1 VEHLVELVE
10 RKVAQIQAEEAA
22 AKQAQAAE

>member
-1 VEHLVELVE
+1 LVELVE